1 VLGAHVQEHLKI
13 RLTGAIILVIVVVM
27 LVPEMFRGRPPGGAT
42 HGGAMVDELPL
53 RSYTID
59 LRNNA
64 APQSGAAASI
74 PGPVAA
80 GVAASAAVTT
90 PASAAVTLPTA
101 TVPPVTMS
109 TTAPA
114 PAPAPAPAS
123 ASALK
128 PAPTLTAAAAVPAPK
143 PEPTGAST
151 PLLWTVQVGTFSR
164 RDYAERMVKQV
175 RAKGFVV
182 MVAGPD
188 ERGLYRVRSASVNM
202 RASAEALRQK
212 MVAQGLKP
220 IVNTAP

>member
-1 VLGAHVQEHLKI
+1 MQEHLKI

-64 APQSGAAASI
+64 APQSGTAASI

-80 GVAASAAVTT
+80 GVATSAAATT
-90 PASAAVTLPTA
+90 PASTAVTLPTA
-101 TVPPVTMS
+101 TVPPVTMP
-109 TTAPA
+109 TA
-114 PAPAPAPAS
+114 APAPAPAS

-128 PAPTLTAAAAVPAPK
+128 PAPTPTAGAAVPAPK
-143 PEPTGAST
+143 PVPTGASS

-188 ERGLYRVRSASVNM
+188 ERGLYRVRSASVNT

>member
-1 VLGAHVQEHLKI
+1 MQEHLKI

-42 HGGAMVDELPL
+42 RGGAMVDELPL

-64 APQSGAAASI
+64 GPQSGTAASI

-80 GVAASAAVTT
+80 GVAAGAAVTV
-90 PASAAVTLPTA
+90 PASTAVTLPTA
-101 TVPPVTMS
+101 TVPPVTMP
-109 TTAPA
+109 TAA

-123 ASALK
+123 ASA
-128 PAPTLTAAAAVPAPK
+128 PTPTAAAAVPAPK
-143 PEPTGAST
+143 PVPTGASS

-164 RDYAERMVKQV
+164 RDYAERMVKQM

-188 ERGLYRVRSASVNM
+188 ERGLYRVRSASVNT

-212 MVAQGLKP
+212 MVTQGLKP

>member
-1 VLGAHVQEHLKI
+1 MQEHLKI

-42 HGGAMVDELPL
+42 RGGAMVDELPL

-64 APQSGAAASI
+64 APQSGTAASI

-80 GVAASAAVTT
+80 GVATSVAVTT
-90 PASAAVTLPTA
+90 PASTAVTLPTA
-101 TVPPVTMS
+101 TVPPVTMP
-109 TTAPA
+109 TA
-114 PAPAPAPAS
+114 APAPAPAS
-123 ASALK
+123 ASA
-128 PAPTLTAAAAVPAPK
+128 PTPTAAAAVPAPK
-143 PEPTGAST
+143 PVPTGAST

-188 ERGLYRVRSASVNM
+188 ERGLYRVRSASVNT